1 MLLLAKI
8 MEEHGVHEPDYA
20 RDTNSAT
27 LALFTRAYPTY
38 QVPRPPSTATTMRV
52 PRTDALARAPSRLG
66 RATVRPLGHLRSSWW
81 PSAAVSNDGCSGRR
95 SLSWVRRTT
104 GLADTQH
111 SAALTSTIVSSLAAV
126 VHKLQELRH
135 LPNSE
140 KLPFSAALP
149 LRSTTWSIVQVD
161 IAEGQAN
168 AGPSLK

>member
-8 MEEHGVHEPDYA
+8 MEEHGVRETDYA

-38 QVPRPPSTATTMRV
+38 QVPRPPSTATTMRES
-52 PRTDALARAPSRLG
+52 RTDALARARLG

-81 PSAAVSNDGCSGRR
+81 PSAAGSNVRCSDKPSWLQRATGR
-95 SLSWVRRTT
+95 
-104 GLADTQH
+104 ADTQH

-140 KLPFSAALP
+140 KLPFSAA
-149 LRSTTWSIVQVD
+149 TWSMVQVD

>member
-1 MLLLAKI
+1 
-8 MEEHGVHEPDYA
+8 MEEHGVHESDYA

-27 LALFTRAYPTY
+27 LALVTRAYPTY

-81 PSAAVSNDGCSGRR
+81 PSAAAESNVGCSGRR

-104 GLADTQH
+104 GRADTQH
-111 SAALTSTIVSSLAAV
+111 SAALTSTTIVSSLAAV

-149 LRSTTWSIVQVD
+149 LRSTTWSMVQVD